1 MKRRR
6 VEVQERRRP
15 LVEINLLG
23 QAKGRAAA
31 ASRGCLSLL
40 GRSMFVV
47 VGIAIVAMGL
57 R

>member
-15 LVEINLLG
+15 VVEINLLA

-40 GRSMFVV
+40 GRSTLVV
-47 VGIAIVAMGL
+47 VALAIVGLGL